1 MKTKIYR
8 FTTLLL
14 ISFIVFSC
22 ASEEKTVPL
31 SAENKILSF
40 SITKG
45 DVSKQFDVLEGSVTG
60 KVASD
65 FELNDI
71 KISVSIPKGAT
82 VSPDPSIIKSITGP
96 FNLTVTAE
104 NGDKKAYE
112 ISIKRELG
120 VDNFIL
126 ESSINTQ
133 YFVTSPKIDG
143 ETGMITKRLPEFIDL
158 KNLSI
163 DLKYSKYA
171 TITPDPKTIKDYS
184 SPVSFTVKSE
194 SGVEKV
200 YQVKLEHMDINKF
213 ESCSEA
219 NATKW
224 FGGDDRINKDYDWLV
239 PYERNVGT
247 GQAIVLNKD
256 LTPSVFSIHLDRG
269 FSYSQNNTEYN
280 RPVVLKLII
289 RDENQKTIGVKTT
302 SVSGQFNGGFVPFDL
317 NGLNLFLE
325 AGKTYN
331 FYWYL
336 VDGTLLGINT
346 GSSANTKS
354 GTGFCFSTGYSGESK
369 LSENNTLED
378 LSVWYKHEWHFNIQL
393 EGKE

>member
-1 MKTKIYR
+1 MKAKFYQ
-8 FTTLLL
+8 FTILLF
-14 ISFIVFSC
+14 ISFLIFSC
-22 ASEEKTVPL
+22 ASDEKTVPL
-31 SAENKILSF
+31 STENKILSF
-40 SITKG
+40 NIIKG

-82 VSPDPSIIKSITGP
+82 ISPDPSIIKSITGP

-112 ISIKRELG
+112 ISIKRELS

-126 ESSINTQ
+126 EANINTP

-143 ETGMITKRLPEFIDL
+143 ETGIITKRLPESVDL

-171 TITPDPKTIKDYS
+171 TITPDPRTVKDYS
-184 SPVSFTVKSE
+184 SPVNFTVKSE

-219 NATKW
+219 NAWKW
-224 FGGDDRINKDYDWLV
+224 FGGDDRTNVPDFLPYD
-239 PYERNVGT
+239 RNVGT

-256 LTPSVFSIHLDRG
+256 LSPSVFSIHLREG
-269 FSYSQNNTEYN
+269 FRYDKTKTQYGKAVT
-280 RPVVLKLII
+280 LKLII
-289 RDENQKTIGVKTT
+289 RDGNNKILAFTMTD
-302 SVSGQFNGGFVPFDL
+302 VSGQFNGGFIPFNL
-317 NGLNLFLE
+317 EKLNLFLE
-325 AGKTYN
+325 AGKTYV

-336 VDGTLLGINT
+336 VNGESLGVMAA
-346 GSSANTKS
+346 SSANKNS
-354 GTGFCFSTGYSGESK
+354 DSGFCFSKGYYGQSK
-369 LSENNTLED
+369 ISENNTLED
-378 LSVWYKHEWHFNIQL
+378 FSVWGEQEGWHFNIQL

>member
-82 VSPDPSIIKSITGP
+82 ISPDPSIIKSITGP

-171 TITPDPKTIKDYS
+171 TITPDPKTVKDYS

-200 YQVKLEHMDINKF
+200 YQVKVEHMNINKF
-213 ESCSEA
+213 ESCTEA

-224 FGGDDRINKDYDWLV
+224 FGGDDRTDAPDTLPYD
-239 PYERNVGT
+239 RNVGT
-247 GQAIVLNKD
+247 GQAIVLSKD
-256 LTPSVFSIHLDRG
+256 LVPSVFSIHLKEG
-269 FSYSQNNTEYN
+269 FYYFKANTEYN
-280 RPVVLKLII
+280 KPVVIKLII
-289 RDENQKTIGVKTT
+289 RDENQKTIGYTT
-302 SVSGQFNGGFVPFDL
+302 TTVSGQFKGGFIPFDL
-317 NGLNLFLE
+317 KGLNLFLE
-325 AGKTYN
+325 AGKTYS

-336 VDGTLLGINT
+336 VDGTSLGIT
-346 GSSANTKS
+346 ASSSGNTKS
-354 GTGFCFSTGYSGESK
+354 GSGFCFSTGYSGQSK
-369 LSENNTLED
+369 VSKNNTLED
-378 LSVWYKHEWHFNIQL
+378 SSVWYKHDWHFNIQL